1 MLIEEDIMKP
11 RSFLKL
17 VEIQT
22 KVASVIP
29 FLLGTVYAFYT
40 YNRFNLKNFLLMF
53 VSLICIDMCTTAINN
68 YIDFKKAQKKEG
80 YGYEKHNAIVR
91 DNLKERDVLITIG
104 LLLSIAI
111 VFGILLYLNT
121 NVVVLLLGMLSF
133 LIGITYT
140 FGPVPTSRTPLGELL
155 SGGFMGLIIPF
166 LAVYIHVYDQDIVN
180 IKVDAQDLILSISYL
195 DVLKIF
201 LISLPAATGIAN
213 IMLANNICDIE
224 DDIIN
229 RRYTLPIYIGKD
241 KALILFR
248 SLYYIG
254 FLAIIL
260 SIILKVAPLAVLL
273 ALLTYVVVHK
283 NINAFMQ
290 LQTKKDTFVFSVQ
303 NFVIVNLSLVFTI
316 GLGIIIKLLMA

>member
-224 DDIIN
+224 DDIEN
-229 RRYTLPIYIGKD
+229 KRYTLPIYIGKE
-241 KALILFR
+241 KSLMLYKI
-248 SLYYIG
+248 LYY
-254 FLAIIL
+254 FLYLNI
-260 SIILKVAPLAVLL
+260 
-273 ALLTYVVVHK
+273 LLTILISINSFVVVLTLITFIVVSR
-283 NINAFMQ
+283 NIKIFYDK
-290 LQTKKDTFVFSVQ
+290 QTKKDTFSTAVQ
-303 NFVIVNLSLVFTI
+303 NFALVNIIYILSICI
-316 GLGIIIKLLMA
+316 GILFPLG

>member
-1 MLIEEDIMKP
+1 MKLK
-11 RSFLKL
+11 SFLKL

-22 KVASVIP
+22 KLASVIP
-29 FLLGTVYAFYT
+29 FLLGTVYAIY
-40 YNRFNLKNFLLMF
+40 RFHEFNIINFILMF
-53 VSLICIDMCTTAINN
+53 ISLIHVDMMTTAINN
-68 YIDFKKAQKKEG
+68 YIDYKKAKKNHG
-80 YGYEKHNAIVR
+80 YNYELHNAIVR
-91 DNLKERDVLITIG
+91 DNLKESTVLVTIFILFIIAVVSG
-104 LLLSIAI
+104 LI
-111 VFGILLYLNT
+111 LYLRT
-121 NVVVLLLGMLSF
+121 DIIVLLLGAISF
-133 LIGITYT
+133 LVGICYS
-140 FGPVPTSRTPLGELL
+140 FGPVPISRIPLGEVF
-155 SGGFMGLIIPF
+155 SGFFMGFVITFI
-166 LAVYIHVYDQDIVN
+166 ADYIHVFDKGLIRIAYN
-180 IKVDAQDLILSISYL
+180 NSILSL
-195 DVLKIF
+195 FVNLKEIVYIF
-201 LISLPAATGIAN
+201 LLSLPAVIGIAN